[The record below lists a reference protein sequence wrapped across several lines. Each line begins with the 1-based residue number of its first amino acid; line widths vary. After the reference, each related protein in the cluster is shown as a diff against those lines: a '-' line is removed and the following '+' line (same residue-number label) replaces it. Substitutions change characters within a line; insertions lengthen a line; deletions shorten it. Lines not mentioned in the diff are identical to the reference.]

1 MVWQAKTSD
10 FLTENFSS
18 GNGQPRQVGTRLT
31 AGRRLDSA
39 APMASSFS
47 FESLNQAQ
55 RQAVAA
61 QDGPVMI
68 LAGAGTGK
76 TRTVTCRIAHMLE
89 RKIPADQILA
99 VTFTNKAANEM
110 RERIAGMVSKKA
122 ASEMTVCTFHSLCVR
137 LLRGGIDKLGYKKNF
152 SICSHSDQVGLMKQL
167 LVRKGGT
174 DEKVKPETVLSAI
187 SNRKNKGLDPAEME
201 DEYFAHLAVAY
212 QNELRAQNAVDFDD
226 LLLFAEQILREH
238 ADVRDHFRERYR
250 RVTVD
255 EFQDTNALQMQ
266 LLQQLVGAPY
276 HVCVVG
282 DDDQSIYGWR
292 GAEVANILQFEKFF
306 PDPTIIRLEENYR
319 STHAVLHTANS
330 LIRHNRGRREKV
342 LRSTRKGGD
351 KVRIVA
357 MPGDDEEAEFI
368 AEEILAGRSAVGR
381 TWEDFAVL
389 FRTNGQS
396 RKLELALRERKIP
409 YRMVGAQSFYDRRE
423 VRDVLAYAQL
433 LASPDTDVPLLR
445 ILNAPNRGIGQSTA
459 VLATD
464 WSREHHESVWQAL
477 CDPRFTETLGAK
489 TRGCIEDFVALIA
502 GAKNR
507 IDIAGENAAD
517 VLDGLLT
524 EIEYLEWIG
533 RGCKTEN
540 EKQQRGEGIRMVI
553 DSLRAHVAKGKKLQS
568 FLDDSALASDRED
581 DDLEKKQGATLIT
594 LHASKG
600 LEFPIVFLVGLEEG
614 FLPHSRSIVEGTKDE
629 ERRLLYVGITRAQ
642 DQLTMTYCTKRVKWG
657 QETGCQP
664 SSFIGE
670 LDGEFLDHTSYDDI
684 LGAEASPDDL
694 DSFFGNLK
702 GMLGG
707 M

>member
-1 MVWQAKTSD
+1 
-10 FLTENFSS
+10 
-18 GNGQPRQVGTRLT
+18 
-31 AGRRLDSA
+31 
-39 APMASSFS
+39 MASSFS
-47 FESLNQAQ
+47 FDSLNQAQ
-55 RQAVAA
+55 REAVGAL
-61 QDGPVMI
+61 DGPVML

-89 RKIPADQILA
+89 KRIAASEILA
-99 VTFTNKAANEM
+99 VTFTNKAASEM
-110 RERIAGMVSKKA
+110 RERISGMVSKKA
-122 ASEMTVCTFHSLCVR
+122 AKEMTVCTFHSLCVR
-137 LLRGGIDKLGYKKNF
+137 ILRGGIDKLGYKKNF

-167 LVRKGGT
+167 LVRKGGSS
-174 DEKVKPETVLSAI
+174 EKVKPDEVLGAI
-187 SNRKNKGLDPAEME
+187 SKAKNQGIDPQDLE
-201 DEYFAHLAVAY
+201 DEYFAMLGVAY

-226 LLLFAEQILREH
+226 LLLMGEQILREH
-238 ADVRDHFRERYR
+238 EDVREIFRQRFT

-255 EFQDTNALQMQ
+255 EFQDTNALQMR
-266 LLQQLVGAPY
+266 LLQQLVGAPNY

-306 PDPTIIRLEENYR
+306 PNPKVIRLEENYR

-330 LIRHNRGRREKV
+330 LIKHNIGRREKI

-351 KVRIVA
+351 PVRIVA

-368 AEEILAGRSAVGR
+368 AEEIMAGKGAVG
-381 TWEDFAVL
+381 TEWEDFAIL

-396 RKLELALRERKIP
+396 RKLELAFRERKMP

-433 LASPDTDVPLLR
+433 LAAPDADVPLLR
-445 ILNAPNRGIGQSTA
+445 VLNAPNRGIGQSTA

-477 CDPRFTETLGAK
+477 CDPNFTDQLGGKA
-489 TRGCIEDFVALIA
+489 TNAVQEFVATIA

-507 IDIAGENAAD
+507 IEITKENPAD
-517 VLDGLLT
+517 VLDALIK
-524 EIEYLEWIG
+524 EIEYLPWIE
-533 RGCKTEN
+533 RACKTDSER
-540 EKQQRGEGIRMVI
+540 QQRGEGIFSVV
-553 DSLRAHVAKGKKLQS
+553 DSLRKHVEKGKNLQS
-568 FLDDSALASDRED
+568 FLDHSALASDKDDED
-581 DDLEKKQGATLIT
+581 IEKKLGVTLIT

-600 LEFPIVFLVGLEEG
+600 LEFPNVFLVGLEEG
-614 FLPHSRSIVEGTKDE
+614 FLPHTRSIAEGTKDE

-642 DQLTMTYCTKRVKWG
+642 DQLTMTYCSTRIKWG

-670 LDGEFLDHTSYDDI
+670 LDDEHLLHTTYDEI
-684 LGAEASPDDL
+684 LGAAPSTDEL
-694 DSFFGNLK
+694 ENFFGGLK
-702 GMLGG
+702 GLLDDT
-707 M
+707 

>member
-1 MVWQAKTSD
+1 VFGKILIHSITPLSPLQRRPAS
-10 FLTENFSS
+10 LR
-18 GNGQPRQVGTRLT
+18 PR
-31 AGRRLDSA
+31 
-39 APMASSFS
+39 MASSFS
-47 FESLNQAQ
+47 FDSLNQAQ
-55 RQAVAA
+55 RQAVGAL
-61 QDGPVMI
+61 DGPLMI

-89 RKIPADQILA
+89 KKIPAEEILA
-99 VTFTNKAANEM
+99 VTFTNKAASEM
-110 RERIAGMVSKKA
+110 RERIGGMVSKKA
-122 ASEMTVCTFHSLCVR
+122 AEAMTVCTFHSLCVR
-137 LLRGGIDKLGYKKNF
+137 ILRGGIDKLGYKKNF

-167 LVRKGGT
+167 LVRKGGS
-174 DEKVKPETVLSAI
+174 DEKVKPDTVLSEI
-187 SNRKNKGLDPAEME
+187 SKAKNKGLDPA
-201 DEYFAHLAVAY
+201 DLQDDFFATLAVAY

-226 LLLFAEQILREH
+226 LLLLAERVLREH
-238 ADVRDHFRERYR
+238 DDVRDHFRERYK

-266 LLQQLVGAPY
+266 LLQKLVGPPW

-306 PDPTIIRLEENYR
+306 PDPQIIRLEENYR

-330 LIRHNRGRREKV
+330 LIRHNRGRREKI

-351 KVRIVA
+351 PVRIVA

-368 AEEILAGRSAVGR
+368 AEEIMAAKSAVGR
-381 TWEDFAVL
+381 QWEDFAVL

-396 RKLELALRERKIP
+396 RKIELAFRERKIP
-409 YRMVGAQSFYDRRE
+409 YRMIGAQSFYDRRE

-433 LASPDTDVPLLR
+433 LVSPDADVPLLR

-477 CDPRFTETLGAK
+477 CDPAFTATLGPKSRTAVEEF
-489 TRGCIEDFVALIA
+489 IALIA

-507 IDIAGENAAD
+507 IDLNHENPAD
-517 VLDGLLT
+517 VLHGLIK
-524 EIEYLEWIG
+524 EIEYLPWIE
-533 RGCKTEN
+533 RGCKTDSER
-540 EKQQRGEGIRMVI
+540 QQRGEGIMSVI
-553 DSLRAHVAKGKKLQS
+553 ESLRAHVTKGKKLQT
-568 FLDDSALASDRED
+568 FLDDSALASERED

-614 FLPHSRSIVEGTKDE
+614 FLPHTRSIADGTKDE

-642 DQLTMTYCTKRVKWG
+642 DELTMTYCATRMKWG
-657 QETGCQP
+657 QTTSCQS

-670 LDGEFLDHTSYDDI
+670 LDDEHLTLTSYEDI
-684 LGAEASPDDL
+684 LGAEPSTDEL
-694 DSFFGNLK
+694 ENFFGSLK
-702 GMLGG
+702 GMLGEV
-707 M
+707 

>member
-1 MVWQAKTSD
+1 
-10 FLTENFSS
+10 
-18 GNGQPRQVGTRLT
+18 
-31 AGRRLDSA
+31 
-39 APMASSFS
+39 MASSFS
-47 FESLNQAQ
+47 FDSLNQAQ

-61 QDGPVMI
+61 LDGPVLI

-89 RKIPADQILA
+89 KKIPADQILA
-99 VTFTNKAANEM
+99 VTFTNKAASEM

-137 LLRGGIDKLGYKKNF
+137 LLRGGIEKLGYKKNF

-167 LVRKGGT
+167 LVRKGGS
-174 DEKVKPETVLSAI
+174 DEKVKPETVLGAI
-187 SNRKNKGLDPAEME
+187 SNAKNKGIDPA
-201 DEYFAHLAVAY
+201 DLDDDFFANLAVAY

-226 LLLFAEQILREH
+226 LLTYGEKILREH
-238 ADVRDHFRERYR
+238 EDVRDVFRQRFT

-255 EFQDTNALQMQ
+255 EFQDTNSLQMK
-266 LLQQLVGAPY
+266 LLQQLVGPPY

-292 GAEVANILQFEKFF
+292 GAETANILEFERFF
-306 PDPTIIRLEENYR
+306 PNPKIIRLEENYR

-330 LIRHNRGRREKV
+330 LIKHNRGRREKI

-351 KVRIVA
+351 KVRVVA

-368 AEEILAGRSAVGR
+368 AEEILAGKSAVGR
-381 TWEDFAVL
+381 QWEDFAVL

-433 LASPDTDVPLLR
+433 LAAPDTDVPLLR

-459 VLATD
+459 VLATE

-477 CDPRFTETLGAK
+477 CDPNFTDTIGPKA
-489 TRGCIEDFVALIA
+489 RSAIEAFVALIA

-507 IDIAGENAAD
+507 IDLAHDNPAD
-517 VLDGLLT
+517 VLHALLG
-524 EIEYLEWIG
+524 EIEYLQWIE
-533 RGCKTEN
+533 RGCKTDN
-540 EKQQRGEGIRMVI
+540 ERQQRGEGIQMVI
-553 DSLRAHVAKGKKLQS
+553 ESLRAHVSKGKKLQS

-614 FLPHSRSIVEGTKDE
+614 FLPHSRSIAEGTKDE

-642 DQLTMTYCTKRVKWG
+642 DNLTMTYCSKRIKWG

-670 LDGEFLDHTSYDDI
+670 LDDEHLELTSYDDI
-684 LGAEASPDDL
+684 LGAEPSSDEL
-694 DSFFGNLK
+694 ENFFGNLK
-702 GMLGG
+702 GMLDGI
-707 M
+707 

>member
-1 MVWQAKTSD
+1 
-10 FLTENFSS
+10 
-18 GNGQPRQVGTRLT
+18 
-31 AGRRLDSA
+31 
-39 APMASSFS
+39 MASSFS
-47 FESLNQAQ
+47 FDSLNQAQ
-55 RQAVAA
+55 RQAVSAL
-61 QDGPVMI
+61 DGPVML

-89 RKIPADQILA
+89 KRISPSEILA
-99 VTFTNKAANEM
+99 VTFTNKAASEM

-122 ASEMTVCTFHSLCVR
+122 AAEMTVCTFHSLCVR
-137 LLRGGIDKLGYKKNF
+137 ILRGGIDKLGYKQNF

-167 LVRKGGT
+167 LVRKGGS
-174 DEKVKPETVLSAI
+174 DEKVKPDTVLGAI
-187 SNRKNKGLDPAEME
+187 SKAKNKGIDPSTLE
-201 DEYFAHLAVAY
+201 DDYFANLAVAY

-226 LLLFAEQILREH
+226 LLLFGEKILREH
-238 ADVRDHFRERYR
+238 ADVREMFRQRFT

-266 LLQQLVGAPY
+266 LLQQLVGPPY

-292 GAEVANILQFEKFF
+292 GAEVANILEFERFF
-306 PDPTIIRLEENYR
+306 ANPKIIRLEENYR

-330 LIRHNRGRREKV
+330 LIQHNRGRREKI
-342 LRSTRKGGD
+342 LRPTRKGGD
-351 KVRIVA
+351 PVRIVA

-368 AEEILAGRSAVGR
+368 AEEILAGKSAVGR
-381 TWEDFAVL
+381 QWEDFAVL

-433 LASPDTDVPLLR
+433 LVSPDADVPLLR

-459 VLATD
+459 VLATN

-477 CDPRFTETLGAK
+477 CDPHFTDTIGPKSRHA
-489 TRGCIEDFVALIA
+489 IESFVALIA
-502 GAKNR
+502 RAKNR
-507 IDIAGENAAD
+507 LEIARDNPAE
-517 VLDGLLT
+517 VLHGLIK
-524 EIEYLEWIG
+524 EIEYLQWIE

-540 EKQQRGEGIRMVI
+540 ERQQRGEGIQSVI
-553 DSLRAHVAKGKKLQS
+553 DSLRAHALKGKTLQS
-568 FLDDSALASDRED
+568 FLDHSALASERDD

-614 FLPHSRSIVEGTKDE
+614 YLPHTRSIAEGTKDE

-642 DQLTMTYCTKRVKWG
+642 DQLTMSYCSKRLKWG
-657 QETGCQP
+657 QETACQP

-670 LDGEFLDHTSYDDI
+670 LDEEHLEHTSYDDI
-684 LGAEASPDDL
+684 LGAEPSTDEL
-694 DSFFGNLK
+694 DNFFGNLK
-702 GMLGG
+702 GMLDGI
-707 M
+707 

>member
-1 MVWQAKTSD
+1 
-10 FLTENFSS
+10 
-18 GNGQPRQVGTRLT
+18 
-31 AGRRLDSA
+31 
-39 APMASSFS
+39 MATSFS
-47 FESLNQAQ
+47 FDSLNPAQ

-61 QDGPVMI
+61 LDGPVMI

-89 RKIPADQILA
+89 KKVPASEILA
-99 VTFTNKAANEM
+99 VTFTNKAASEM
-110 RERIAGMVSKKA
+110 RERIGGMVSKKA

-152 SICSHSDQVGLMKQL
+152 SICSYSDQIGLMKQL

-174 DEKVKPETVLSAI
+174 DEKVKPDTVLGAI
-187 SNRKNKGLDPAEME
+187 SKAKNMGIDPAGLD
-201 DEYFAHLAVAY
+201 DDYFANLAVAY

-226 LLLFAEQILREH
+226 LLLLAEKVLREH
-238 ADVRDHFRERYR
+238 ADVRDVFRDRFR

-255 EFQDTNALQMQ
+255 EFQDTNSLQMR
-266 LLQQLVGAPY
+266 LLQQLVGKPY

-292 GAEVANILQFEKFF
+292 GAEVANILEFEKFF
-306 PDPTIIRLEENYR
+306 PNPKIIRLEENYR

-330 LIRHNRGRREKV
+330 LIKHNHGRREKI

-351 KVRIVA
+351 PVRIVA

-368 AEEILAGRSAVGR
+368 AEEIMAGKSAVGR

-433 LASPDTDVPLLR
+433 LVSPDADVPLLR

-464 WSREHHESVWQAL
+464 WSRDHHESVWQAL
-477 CDPRFTETLGAK
+477 CDPNFTYSIAAK
-489 TRGCIEDFVALIA
+489 TRHATESFVALIA
-502 GAKNR
+502 SAKNR
-507 IDIAGENAAD
+507 IDLKHDNPAD
-517 VLDGLLT
+517 VLHGLIK
-524 EIEYLEWIG
+524 EIEYLPWIE
-533 RGCKTEN
+533 RGCKTDN
-540 EKQQRGEGIRMVI
+540 ERQQRGEGIQMVI
-553 DSLRAHVAKGKKLQS
+553 DSLRAHCSKGKKLQS

-581 DDLEKKQGATLIT
+581 EDLESKQGATLIT

-614 FLPHSRSIVEGTKDE
+614 VLPHTRSIAEGTKDE

-642 DQLTMTYCTKRVKWG
+642 DNLTLTYCSTRIKYG
-657 QETGCQP
+657 QQTGCQP

-670 LDGEFLDHTSYDDI
+670 LDDEFIDHTTYDDI
-684 LGAEASPDDL
+684 LGAEPSSDEL
-694 DSFFGNLK
+694 SNFFGNLK
-702 GMLGG
+702 GMMDGI
-707 M
+707 